1 MDMPY
6 KNNISIN
13 HWAEEDRPRE
23 KLLMHGRR
31 TLTDAELI
39 AILIGSGSVEE
50 SAVELSRRIL
60 AANGHDLN
68 QLAKLQVE
76 DLCRFK
82 GIGPA
87 KAISIIAAMEIG
99 RRRKERPEIAKGRI
113 TSSKDAFLYLR
124 PDFADLNHEEFWILI
139 VNQANQIQSKHM
151 ISKGGRAATVVDAK
165 LVFECALRNNA
176 TSIILSHN
184 HPSGNLQPSEQDKKL
199 TDKLF
204 GAGKLLDI
212 LVLDHLI
219 IYNHD
224 YYSFSDHGLI

>member
-1 MDMPY
+1 MPY

-13 HWAEEDRPRE
+13 HWAEADRPRE

-31 TLTDAELI
+31 TLADAELI
-39 AILIGSGSVEE
+39 AILIGSGSADE

-60 AANGHDLN
+60 AANDNDLN
-68 QLAKLQVE
+68 QVAKLQVE
-76 DLCRFK
+76 DLCRYK

-99 RRRKERPEIAKGRI
+99 RRRKERPEIVKGRI
-113 TSSKDAFLYLR
+113 TSSQDAFFYLR
-124 PDFADLNHEEFWILI
+124 SDFADLNHEEFWIVI
-139 VNQANQIQSKHM
+139 VNQANHIQSKHM

-165 LVFECALRNNA
+165 LVFECALRTNA

-204 GAGKLLDI
+204 SAGKLLDI
-212 LVLDHLI
+212 LILDHLI
-219 IYNHD
+219 VYNHD